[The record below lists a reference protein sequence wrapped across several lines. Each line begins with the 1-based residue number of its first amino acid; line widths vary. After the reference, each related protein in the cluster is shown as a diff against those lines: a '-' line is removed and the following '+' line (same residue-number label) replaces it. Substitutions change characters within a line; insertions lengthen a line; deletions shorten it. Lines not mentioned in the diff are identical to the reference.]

1 MEQMLDR
8 LEELETTVDQQQLTI
23 ATLSESVERLEREF
37 AEEKPRPT
45 EQVVQASCTCSE
57 NSP

>member
-8 LEELETTVDQQQLTI
+8 LEELETTFEPTI
-23 ATLSESVERLEREF
+23 TTLSESVERLKREF
-37 AEEKPRPT
+37 AEKKLRST